1 MEPATKVS
9 SRTTKNSGN
18 TKVVHSIR
26 HDDSSKAP
34 RITTVSRESQKRPW
48 LLSILILVVSIVVI
62 DVSSAR
68 MRYHYRLVNDLT
80 PMKEA
85 IETNKYAYHGTIPV
99 ALQNCHAYDRESGL
113 YIHNCTLSACEQNAL
128 LLSETRQRILLD
140 VRSRH
145 PFAEWIS
152 ELFDNLRGVDQT
164 DKISSLFSR
173 KPCERIISSSD
184 KTNLIIDVS
193 SAICILIA
201 LYATWL
207 SIKMIVTR

>member
-1 MEPATKVS
+1 MEAATNGGS
-9 SRTTKNSGN
+9 TRTKNSGN
-18 TKVVHSIR
+18 TRVVESIKYQNR
-26 HDDSSKAP
+26 SQAS
-34 RITTVSRESQKRPW
+34 RIPNVTRASHRRPW
-48 LLSILILVVSIVVI
+48 LVAILILVVSLVVI

-68 MRYHYRLVNDLT
+68 IRYHYRLVNDLT

-152 ELFDNLRGVDQT
+152 EVFDNLRGVDQT